1 MHCVDCFVALC
12 DSFSLLD
19 LQIAASLL
27 ASARLRRLKT
37 QVTRRSV
44 RSGAVGRRSR
54 GTSDAF
60 LVKNTEYMYMYM
72 YNSLL
77 TQRRAA
83 VRARTVMH
91 RTYTSGRT
99 HDPGNWRLPACTLDY
114 YVLPLMLIQTQTLSD
129 NAFSIGENYCHQASE
144 RTRGIITGL

>member
-1 MHCVDCFVALC
+1 MHCVDCFVTLC

-60 LVKNTEYMYMYM
+60 LVKNTEYMYMY
-72 YNSLL
+72 NSLL

-99 HDPGNWRLPACTLDY
+99 HDPGNWRLPA
-114 YVLPLMLIQTQTLSD
+114 
-129 NAFSIGENYCHQASE
+129 E
-144 RTRGIITGL
+144 

>member
-1 MHCVDCFVALC
+1 MHCVDCFVTLC

-60 LVKNTEYMYMYM
+60 LVKNREYIDMYS
-72 YNSLL
+72 SLL
-77 TQRRAA
+77 TQSTTTELPFAHA
-83 VRARTVMH
+83 QACIAHTLVGART
-91 RTYTSGRT
+91 TL
-99 HDPGNWRLPACTLDY
+99 GNGACRQND
-114 YVLPLMLIQTQTLSD
+114 
-129 NAFSIGENYCHQASE
+129 G
-144 RTRGIITGL
+144 G